1 MMTTILITLIVAGW
15 VAVAVVGTQTYF
27 LGEQTKP
34 IHERNWRSESFEAIA
49 VPITGQPTNYAA
61 RTAVYGGDAYSSRRL
76 SNR

>member
-15 VAVAVVGTQTYF
+15 VAVAIIGTQTYF

-49 VPITGQPTNYAA
+49 VPITGQATNYAT
-61 RTAVYGGDAYSSRRL
+61 RTPIYSGDAYSSRRL
-76 SNR
+76 PRR